1 MINSFKRRQ
10 TLESIYKVCE
20 SHYFKGKPLD
30 LTTLGAICRLI
41 DERRFNK
48 TRTKFINDRHTFLKE
63 NTKHKINKKRWT
75 KAEIKQ
81 LKDLAQLL
89 PVDRITKYMNRTE
102 ASIKW
107 KLWDIKRKEIK

>member
-10 TLESIYKVCE
+10 ALESNYNVCE
-20 SHYFKGKPLD
+20 SHCFKGKQLD
-30 LTTLGAICRLI
+30 LTTLGAICRII
-41 DERRFNK
+41 DKKRFNK
-48 TRTKFINDRHTFLKE
+48 TRTKSINDRHTFLKE

-89 PVDRITKYMNRTE
+89 PVNRITKYINRTE
-102 ASIKW
+102 AAIRW
-107 KLWDIKRKEIK
+107 KLWDIKRKEM